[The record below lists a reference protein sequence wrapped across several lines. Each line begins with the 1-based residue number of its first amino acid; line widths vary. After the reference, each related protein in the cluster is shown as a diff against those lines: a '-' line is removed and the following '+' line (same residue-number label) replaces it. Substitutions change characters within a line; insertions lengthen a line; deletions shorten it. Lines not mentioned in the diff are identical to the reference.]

1 MPALSARLRLVL
13 LRIPRRLWFRAALYA
28 LVGVGTALLGTL
40 LRPWLP
46 VGVATRIGASAVGN
60 ILGILASSML
70 AVTTFS
76 LSTMVAAYSTAGSNA
91 TPRAA
96 ILLVEDSIAQRALA
110 TFIGVFL
117 FSVVGLIALSTGI
130 YGGSGRVVLFGV
142 TIVMILVIVVTLLRW
157 IEQLSKLGRVAETID
172 RVEHA
177 ARRALQERAAAP
189 SLHAAD
195 WEPPPPD
202 ALALHG
208 TQVGYIARVDL
219 PMLQSLAED
228 HGLKVWVEAEAGHF
242 ATPEQPLARL
252 SGRPE
257 PAVREQFL
265 DAFVITDQRDFEQD
279 PRFGLVVLTEV
290 AQRALSPAVNDPGT
304 AIDVLGTV
312 TRLLCDWAAVARH
325 AAGDGH
331 RPRPEPRYP
340 RVRLRSLDPRDLLED
355 IYAPLARDSAGMLE
369 VAIRLHKSLATLAA
383 LGNPALRDAAHAQ
396 ATRALQIADAQ
407 LVLAQ
412 DRDRLHQLAAWRNAT

>member
-13 LRIPRRLWFRAALYA
+13 MRMTRRLWFRAALYA
-28 LVGVGTALLGTL
+28 LVGVGTALLGTV

-46 VGVATRIGASAVGN
+46 QGVAARIGASAVGN

-76 LSTMVAAYSTAGSNA
+76 LSTMVAAYSTAGSSA

-130 YGGSGRVVLFGV
+130 YGDSGRVVLFGV
-142 TIVMILVIVVTLLRW
+142 TIVMIVVIVVTLLRW
-157 IEQLSKLGRVAETID
+157 IEQLSRLGRVAETVD
-172 RVEHA
+172 RVERA
-177 ARRALQERAAAP
+177 ARRALQQRAEAP
-189 SLHAAD
+189 TLAAAD
-195 WEPPPPD
+195 WEPLPED
-202 ALALHG
+202 AAALHG
-208 TQVGYIARVDL
+208 ESVGYVAHVDL
-219 PMLQSLAED
+219 AALQSVADEHDLT
-228 HGLKVWVEAEAGHF
+228 VWVAAEAGHF
-242 ATPEQPLARL
+242 ATPDQPLAWL
-252 SGRPE
+252 SARPQE
-257 PAVREQFL
+257 AVRAGLL
-265 DAFVITDQRDFEQD
+265 DAFVITDQRDFQQD

-312 TRLLCDWAAVARH
+312 TRLLCDWAATSRH

-331 RPRPEPRYP
+331 RPRPAPRHP
-340 RVRLRSLDPRDLLED
+340 RVRLRALDPRELLED
-355 IYAPLARDSAGMLE
+355 VFAPLARDSAGMLE
-369 VAIRLHKSLATLAA
+369 VAIHLHKALATLAT
-383 LGNPALRDAAHAQ
+383 LGHPALRDAARGE
-396 ATRALQIADAQ
+396 ATRALELSDAR
-407 LVLAQ
+407 LALAS
-412 DRDRLHQLAAWRNAT
+412 DRERLHRLADWRHAT